1 MGSKKAPYG
10 EAPWASKEEN
20 YVVREAHVLT
30 SSINTGVQEREVTGG
45 GYRRDPVPTLR
56 VADCHNPTMQGLL
69 EQPGPD
75 TF

>member
-1 MGSKKAPYG
+1 M
-10 EAPWASKEEN
+10 
-20 YVVREAHVLT
+20 VREAHVLT